1 MKRIKKMLSFLLIIL
16 TVNSLNL
23 YSYAITNE
31 ISVEEFKSQLC
42 DMFYENINFEISSTI
57 APENLP
63 TNRVIVK
70 TNSNSELEDDYG
82 AILKVEGYNNLHV
95 FQYSTTPEAQ
105 IAFEKFEKADAV
117 YVEYD
122 YYISLSTSSL
132 TTNSETNQQYLSWN
146 TEAVRADEAL
156 EYLAE
161 HNIELSETV
170 VAVLDSGLYSEH
182 SYFDRNRILDSNY
195 KLTFSDEISFSSME
209 DELKH
214 GTHVSGIVYDNTPSN
229 VKISP
234 YIVFPGSSLTSYI
247 LISTAIDAAVSE
259 NFDGDLNNIHVIN
272 LSLSSVNKK
281 PNKTIEESLEKAI
294 SNNIIVVV
302 AAGNACDDA
311 NDYPPGNYTPAIT
324 VAATDKN
331 DKPDKSYSNYGT
343 CVDVSAPG
351 TGINSTVPRYYTKE
365 EDKDKYEPIPQ
376 SLFMEDKG
384 TSMAAPLVSAAA
396 AILKS
401 INPDITPAQAERLIK
416 ETAYVPEG
424 WDYNYG
430 SGIVDFYSLVK
441 AVIEPEGSETPEIKL
456 NSNDKFEIKQFALSN
471 STYYTIDGTDPTPEN
486 GLVYNSPLDLS
497 NKTVSFIKAASYRNG
512 EQIGETAVYKMYRY
526 ETIKMN
532 YKETEHPIS
541 STYSKN
547 IKWKSADTNI
557 ATVDSEGNI
566 KAVGVG
572 ETQITAKLSSGK
584 RIIYNVKVEYS
595 RLQWFIMV
603 FLCGSLWYI

>member
-281 PNKTIEESLEKAI
+281 PN
-294 SNNIIVVV
+294 
-302 AAGNACDDA
+302 
-311 NDYPPGNYTPAIT
+311 
-324 VAATDKN
+324 
-331 DKPDKSYSNYGT
+331 
-343 CVDVSAPG
+343 
-351 TGINSTVPRYYTKE
+351 
-365 EDKDKYEPIPQ
+365 
-376 SLFMEDKG
+376 
-384 TSMAAPLVSAAA
+384 
-396 AILKS
+396 
-401 INPDITPAQAERLIK
+401 
-416 ETAYVPEG
+416 
-424 WDYNYG
+424 
-430 SGIVDFYSLVK
+430 
-441 AVIEPEGSETPEIKL
+441 
-456 NSNDKFEIKQFALSN
+456 
-471 STYYTIDGTDPTPEN
+471 
-486 GLVYNSPLDLS
+486 
-497 NKTVSFIKAASYRNG
+497 
-512 EQIGETAVYKMYRY
+512 
-526 ETIKMN
+526 
-532 YKETEHPIS
+532 
-541 STYSKN
+541 
-547 IKWKSADTNI
+547 
-557 ATVDSEGNI
+557 
-566 KAVGVG
+566 
-572 ETQITAKLSSGK
+572 
-584 RIIYNVKVEYS
+584 
-595 RLQWFIMV
+595 
-603 FLCGSLWYI
+603 